1 MIRIGIIGCG
11 RIAELRHIPE
21 CNENPEIEI
30 AGYYNRTREKA
41 EKMAKQY
48 GGRVY
53 DRAEECML
61 DPSVDAVIIST
72 ATCTHAP
79 YTMFALCNGKH
90 VICEKPMSIS
100 EKECLSMVD
109 AAKDYQK
116 ILLIG
121 YHERYTKT
129 HQLAKK
135 IIDEGI
141 IGKVLTFQTVFAHGG
156 PGKKRNEEN
165 LWFYDKKEAGGGVS
179 IDLAVHK
186 IDTIRYL
193 LGQEIVSVTS
203 ELGKLNVDDFEEKDN
218 QVEDNA
224 IYILRT
230 EHGAMGTVTASWT
243 CYGSEVNSTRI
254 FGDKGHLLIQHPY
267 GKEVEV
273 TLMSGEKRTYIAEET
288 YRANGWTDSGVVR
301 ELVRLIRNQEIQTGE
316 DAFKTMKVVLD
327 GMK

>member
-1 MIRIGIIGCG
+1 M
-11 RIAELRHIPE
+11 
-21 CNENPEIEI
+21 
-30 AGYYNRTREKA
+30 
-41 EKMAKQY
+41 
-48 GGRVY
+48 
-53 DRAEECML
+53 
-61 DPSVDAVIIST
+61 
-72 ATCTHAP
+72 
-79 YTMFALCNGKH
+79 
-90 VICEKPMSIS
+90 
-100 EKECLSMVD
+100 
-109 AAKDYQK
+109 
-116 ILLIG
+116 
-121 YHERYTKT
+121 
-129 HQLAKK
+129 
-135 IIDEGI
+135 
-141 IGKVLTFQTVFAHGG
+141 FAHGG

-165 LWFYDKKEAGGGVS
+165 LWFYNKKEAGGGVS

-203 ELGKLNVDDFEEKDN
+203 ELDKLDVDNPEEKDN

-301 ELVRLIRNQEIQTGE
+301 ELVRLIQNQEIQTGE